1 MRIAINT
8 RFLLKGRLEGIGH
21 FTWEVARRLV
31 TAHPEHEFLFLFDR
45 PWHPDFVPAGHV
57 QPLRLFPPARHPLLF
72 VAWFEGAV
80 PRALRRWGA
89 DVFLSPDN
97 FCSLRTPVP
106 TVLVIHDLAWRHFPE
121 QVPWAHRMYYQHFTP
136 RFVRRADRI
145 VTVSEYTRRDLL
157 AAFPL
162 EPERIAVACNGC
174 RPIFRPLSENE
185 KQAVRDRYADGK
197 PYFLFVGAVH
207 PRKNVHRLIEAWD
220 RFRKMT
226 GAPVKLLIGGRFA
239 WQTGP
244 VRTAWE
250 RATHRDDIV
259 FLGYLDEDELP
270 AITGAALG
278 LTYTSLF
285 EGFGVPLLEAMHC
298 DVPLI
303 VSNVSSMPEVAGKAA
318 LLVDPTDVEAI
329 ARAMA
334 RLWQDDALRARLV
347 AHGRVQRRKFT
358 WDRAAE
364 VVWQQI
370 EAAATLKS

>member
-21 FTWEVARRLV
+21 FTREVAQRLV
-31 TAHPEHEFLFLFDR
+31 AAHPEHEFLFLFDR
-45 PWHPDFVPAGHV
+45 PWHPDFVMGPNVEPV
-57 QPLRLFPPARHPLLF
+57 QLFPPARHPLLF
-72 VAWFEGAV
+72 MAWFEWAV

-97 FCSLRTPVP
+97 FCSLRTPIP
-106 TVLVIHDLAWRHFPE
+106 TVLVIHDLAYRHFPK
-121 QVPWAHRMYYQHFTP
+121 QVPWAHRQYYRHFMP
-136 RFVRRADRI
+136 RFARRADRI
-145 VTVSEYTRRDLL
+145 VTVSAYTRQDVLQ
-157 AAFPL
+157 AYGIA
-162 EPERIAVACNGC
+162 PERVAVACNGC
-174 RPIFRPLSENE
+174 RPFFRPLSEKE

-250 RATHRDDIV
+250 QAIHRDDIV

-298 DVPLI
+298 DVPI
-303 VSNVSSMPEVAGKAA
+303 IASNVSSMPEVAGPAA

-347 AHGRVQRRKFT
+347 AHGRMQRQKFT

-370 EAAATLKS
+370 EAVARQG